1 MEAIKLYVSGTSQ
14 TITLPES
21 MNFHDS
27 DLCATKIGD
36 AIIIMPRKSVRQL
49 MRHGFDSFTEDVFAS
64 GRPPLK
70 SSEFARIKDTL
81 QILIYRR
88 EIM

>member
-1 MEAIKLYVSGTSQ
+1 MEAVKLNVSGNSQ

-21 MNFHDS
+21 MNFRDN

-49 MRHGFDSFTEDVFAS
+49 MRQGFDSFTSDVFAG
-64 GRPPLK
+64 GRVPLK
-70 SSEFARIKDTL
+70 SSPAPTI
-81 QILIYRR
+81 
-88 EIM
+88 